1 MSDPIYLVQ
10 GDTAPQIKAT
20 LTRSDTGTAEDLTGT
35 TIKMHFRKAM
45 TTTLLFSITGTHTGV
60 DATAGEV
67 VFNFTSGQLDL
78 DAGHYE
84 GEIEV
89 VFDSG
94 TRETVYEILN
104 FVLREDFA

>member
-20 LTRSDTGTAEDLTGT
+20 LTRSDTGTAENLIGS

-60 DATAGEV
+60 DATKGEV
-67 VFNFTSGQLDL
+67 VFNFTSGQLDI
-78 DAGHYE
+78 DPAHYE
-84 GEIEV
+84 GEVEV
-89 VFDSG
+89 VFSSG

>member
-1 MSDPIYLVQ
+1 MSDPIFLVQ

-20 LTRSDTGTAEDLTGT
+20 ITRSDTGTAEDLTNT
-35 TIKMHFRKAM
+35 TIKLHFRKAL
-45 TTTLLFSITGTHTGV
+45 TTTLLFSMTGSHTGV

-67 VFNFTSGQLDL
+67 VFNFSSGQLDI

-89 VFDSG
+89 VFNSG
-94 TRETVYEILN
+94 TRETVYETLN
-104 FVLREDFA
+104 FFLREDFA

>member
-20 LTRSDTGTAEDLTGT
+20 LTRSDTGTAQDLTST
-35 TIKMHFRKAM
+35 TVNMHFRKAL
-45 TTTLLFSITGTHTGV
+45 TTTLLFSVTGTHTGV
-60 DATAGEV
+60 SAAAGEV
-67 VFNFTSGQLDL
+67 VFNFTAGQLNL

-89 VFDSG
+89 VFASG
-94 TRETVYEILN
+94 VRETVFETLN
-104 FVLREDFA
+104 FMLREDFA